1 MTSARAMRR
10 GRARHRLARAKA
22 FHPLDRGGEAVSPTR
37 PQLMQGVG
45 AERNVASPHGV
56 FHVSD
61 APARL

>member
-10 GRARHRLARAKA
+10 GRARHWLARAKA
-22 FHPLDRGGEAVSPTR
+22 FPLWTVGRSGIPDAT
-37 PQLMQGVG
+37 QLMQGVG
-45 AERNVASPHGV
+45 AERNLASPHGV